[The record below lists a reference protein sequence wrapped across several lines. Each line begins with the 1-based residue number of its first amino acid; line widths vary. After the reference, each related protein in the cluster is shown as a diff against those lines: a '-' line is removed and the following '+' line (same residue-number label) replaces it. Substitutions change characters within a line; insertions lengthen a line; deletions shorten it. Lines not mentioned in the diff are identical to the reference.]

1 MKKKYR
7 MSRGGRLA
15 LNLVLLC
22 VLVVFIWGLL
32 GFSSPTL
39 RGRFRRVAQANWAD
53 PLEIQGVLPCDG
65 QRWVLAAGQ
74 DQVILWQDGRD
85 GLEYWPRNPN
95 GATLVP
101 VPEMRTA
108 QGEIWVAAADVP
120 AGTVSA
126 GLELTVG
133 CWYRKNG
140 TSGWTFS
147 SRPEQ
152 PGDLP
157 PLTQQWEKTYSAA
170 GELLQDGAVLF
181 HIAVEEEPD
190 EGGPPEDLILSC
202 AYEWDLYWSEPK
214 RRGVDCAMEA
224 VFYDA
229 EGRELERAVL
239 ATTEEGGG
247 PWTGG

>member
-85 GLEYWPRNPN
+85 GLEYWPRDPN

-181 HIAVEEEPD
+181 HIAVGE
-190 EGGPPEDLILSC
+190 
-202 AYEWDLYWSEPK
+202 
-214 RRGVDCAMEA
+214 
-224 VFYDA
+224 
-229 EGRELERAVL
+229 
-239 ATTEEGGG
+239 
-247 PWTGG
+247 